1 MERGVVQLMEGRQ
14 AWPLHTMG
22 MPVATTTTTSTC
34 CFDDDSSSSSG
45 WEQSAP
51 FGCFGLLAADVHDL
65 FPLCT

>member
-1 MERGVVQLMEGRQ
+1 MEGRQ

-34 CFDDDSSSSSG
+34 CFDDDSCSSSG